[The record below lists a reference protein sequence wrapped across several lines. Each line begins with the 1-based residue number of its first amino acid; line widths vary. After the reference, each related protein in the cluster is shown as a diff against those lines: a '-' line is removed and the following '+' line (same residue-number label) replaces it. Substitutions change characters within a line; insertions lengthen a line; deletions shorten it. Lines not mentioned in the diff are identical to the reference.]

1 MNKVITGATV
11 KNYVKAIK
19 LFCEMAANTEV
30 SLCVLWIKYYIGEDN
45 ILGAR
50 CSELTNQLPT
60 QIPNS
65 RGSLPRRSII
75 LRTYLGEFRPFFG
88 RAVEFICTTPVEG
101 ILLELESL

>member
-1 MNKVITGATV
+1 LGLNCVSKSVQFHNSRVMNKVITGATV

-30 SLCVLWIKYYIGEDN
+30 SLSVLWIKYYIGEDN

-60 QIPNS
+60 QIP
-65 RGSLPRRSII
+65 I
-75 LRTYLGEFRPFFG
+75 LAG
-88 RAVEFICTTPVEG
+88 RYQDVQ
-101 ILLELESL
+101 